1 MPLTLSPAMADR
13 FSRIIA
19 LLYEIVAD
27 QGVLR
32 LRNGPL
38 TILIYNRIR
47 RWAGR
52 FLARA
57 TVPPRRGETTPRAPR
72 APAAPRP
79 PPGVSQGMS
88 QGINQETSR
97 GIGVGGTGV
106 LPDAPHLPRGRGW
119 LVKLMQ
125 PTAFSQS
132 QLMAL
137 LSEPEV
143 TALLLA
149 RPQLARLLRPLC
161 HALSMP
167 PMPWFPPVRRRP
179 PEPGPAN
186 PGAGTAAA
194 PAGPAPGAKPPG
206 RRDQRPLPWHRNAD
220 LAYRLPIAPP
230 LPGS

>member
-79 PPGVSQGMS
+79 PQGMS
-88 QGINQETSR
+88 QEMSQGTSR

-106 LPDAPHLPRGRGW
+106 LADAPHLPRGRGW

-125 PTAFSQS
+125 PTAFPLS
-132 QLMAL
+132 QLVAL

-143 TALLLA
+143 AALLLA

-161 HALSMP
+161 HALSMQP
-167 PMPWFPPVRRRP
+167 LPCL
-179 PEPGPAN
+179 
-186 PGAGTAAA
+186 AAA
-194 PAGPAPGAKPPG
+194 PRRKPALDPTIPDPATPDSESGPAEAPAHPPRCRPRTLPF
-206 RRDQRPLPWHRNAD
+206 RRNEDLLFRLRMGTPLPEF
-220 LAYRLPIAPP
+220 
-230 LPGS
+230 

>member
-1 MPLTLSPAMADR
+1 MADR

-19 LLYEIVAD
+19 LLYEIVAE
-27 QGVLR
+27 QGVMQ

-47 RWAGR
+47 HWAGR

-57 TVPPRRGETTPRAPR
+57 TVPPRRRENTPRAPR
-72 APAAPRP
+72 KPVAPHPRP
-79 PPGVSQGMS
+79 E
-88 QGINQETSR
+88 ETR
-97 GIGVGGTGV
+97 VGTGV
-106 LPDAPHLPRGRGW
+106 LADAPNLPRGRGW

-125 PTAFSQS
+125 PTAFSVS

-167 PMPWFPPVRRRP
+167 PLPCLAAPRRTP
-179 PEPGPAN
+179 APEAENPDTAN
-186 PGAGTAAA
+186 PDAANPDAGTDPAGA
-194 PAGPAPGAKPPG
+194 PAHPPRCRPRKLPF
-206 RRDQRPLPWHRNAD
+206 RRNEDLLFRLRMGTPLPEF
-220 LAYRLPIAPP
+220 
-230 LPGS
+230 

>member
-1 MPLTLSPAMADR
+1 MPLTLSSAMADR
-13 FSRIIA
+13 FSQIIA
-19 LLYEIVAD
+19 LLYEIIAEH
-27 QGVLR
+27 GVRQLR
-32 LRNGPL
+32 DGRL
-38 TILIYNRIR
+38 TIMIYNRIHFLSR
-47 RWAGR
+47 R

-57 TVPPRRGETTPRAPR
+57 TVPPRREAATPRSPR
-72 APAAPRP
+72 PQAAGSPVAPRP
-79 PPGVSQGMS
+79 RPKATDMPA
-88 QGINQETSR
+88 
-97 GIGVGGTGV
+97 TG
-106 LPDAPHLPRGRGW
+106 PADGAPLPRGRAW
-119 LVKLMQ
+119 LIRLMQ
-125 PTAFSQS
+125 PTAVVLP
-132 QLMAL
+132 QLIAL
-137 LSEPEV
+137 LHEPEV

-206 RRDQRPLPWHRNAD
+206 RRDQRPLPWHRNED
-220 LAYRLPIAPP
+220 LACRLPIGPP